1 VSDTPDQQP
10 SSSGPGP
17 DHTGGPDGPADRGQ
31 GLPADQGQ
39 GLPAD
44 QGQGLPADSGQVP
57 PAPQWTG
64 GRDAR
69 TGAPQDPATPAP
81 QVPGQQQYPGGPQ
94 QQGPGQQYPGDPQQD
109 PGQPYPGGPQQPW
122 PGQGAPVA
130 QPGGAAAFGT
140 QPPQQSRGRRALVTV
155 AGILAFVLAAALV
168 RWGFASFGGPSKQE
182 LVDEGVAKI
191 SEQTTFPRQVDEITT
206 WTGVE
211 AEDEAIHYR
220 YRVDADPA
228 AVSERTIRDSV
239 LSNLCSTDATRDIL
253 EEDIAMRYSY
263 VFTGSDQTVD
273 LEFTNDDC

>member
-1 VSDTPDQQP
+1 MSDTPDQQQL
-10 SSSGPGP
+10 SSSGPGPDP
-17 DHTGGPDGPADRGQ
+17 DHTGGPDGLSDRGQ
-31 GLPADQGQ
+31 GLPADQ
-39 GLPAD
+39 
-44 QGQGLPADSGQVP
+44 GQVP

-69 TGAPQDPATPAP
+69 TGVPQDPAPPAP
-81 QVPGQQQYPGGPQ
+81 QVPGQQ
-94 QQGPGQQYPGDPQQD
+94 
-109 PGQPYPGGPQQPW
+109 YPGGPQQPW
-122 PGQGAPVA
+122 QGPGAPVA

-140 QPPQQSRGRRALVTV
+140 QPPQQSRGRRALVTI
-155 AGILAFVLAAALV
+155 AGILAFVVAAALV

>member
-1 VSDTPDQQP
+1 VSDTPEQQP

-17 DHTGGPDGPADRGQ
+17 EPDHTGGPDGLSDRGQ
-31 GLPADQGQ
+31 GLPADQ
-39 GLPAD
+39 
-44 QGQGLPADSGQVP
+44 GQVP

-94 QQGPGQQYPGDPQQD
+94 QDPGQQ
-109 PGQPYPGGPQQPW
+109 YPGGPQQPW

-140 QPPQQSRGRRALVTV
+140 QPPQQSRGRRVLVTV
-155 AGILAFVLAAALV
+155 AGILAFVIAAALV

>member
-1 VSDTPDQQP
+1 MSDTPDQQP

-17 DHTGGPDGPADRGQ
+17 DPDHTGGPDGLSDRGQ
-31 GLPADQGQ
+31 GLPADQ
-39 GLPAD
+39 
-44 QGQGLPADSGQVP
+44 GQVP

-69 TGAPQDPATPAP
+69 TGAPQDPAPPAP
-81 QVPGQQQYPGGPQ
+81 QVPGQQQVPGGPQQVPGQQYPGGPQ
-94 QQGPGQQYPGDPQQD
+94 QVPGQQYPA
-109 PGQPYPGGPQQPW
+109 GPQQPW
-122 PGQGAPVA
+122 QGPGAPVA

-140 QPPQQSRGRRALVTV
+140 QPPQQSRGRRALVTI
-155 AGILAFVLAAALV
+155 AGILAFVIAAALV

-239 LSNLCSTDATRDIL
+239 LSNLCSTGATRDIL